1 MVNGET
7 YKNAVKIY
15 PDSCDPN
22 QEIVQALRTGY
33 QVGATE
39 EKKKNIKKL
48 RTILKDFNG
57 KRCDGFDIAYT
68 NYFIDSVCGK
78 MEEPEKIDYIDDGVG
93 SLDELREQLNLDYTQ
108 MKSVQDI
115 YNLFAIQVLSK
126 KNHKK

>member
-1 MVNGET
+1 MANRET

-22 QEIVQALRTGY
+22 QEIVHALRTGY

-39 EKKKNIKKL
+39 EKKKNIEKL
-48 RTILKDFNG
+48 RTILKDLNG

-68 NYFIDSVCGK
+68 NYFIDSVCKK
-78 MEEPEKIDYIDDGVG
+78 MEEPEKIDYVDDGVCD
-93 SLDELREQLNLDYTQ
+93 LDELREQLNLDYTQ

-126 KNHKK
+126 KNTKK